1 MQRVMV
7 FIDFENFN
15 IALVKL
21 YMRHGVTTA
30 KLDYNILPQKLTE
43 QLPGDQNRLAKTF
56 LFAPK
61 PDDFLM
67 RDPRRKG
74 TYDWINGLKNQ
85 KYFDVVEG
93 QHLARPVSGLEFAE
107 MDINKPET
115 YFVVEK
121 GTDINMAAH
130 LITKGFLHAYDTA
143 ILLTG
148 DSDYIPILEI
158 LNTIGKTTVVVG
170 VKGQNLFRLK
180 GYSDD
185 TLILDKNFFDSCT
198 RQAKP

>member
-1 MQRVMV
+1 MQKAMI

-15 IALVKL
+15 IALMNL
-21 YMRHGVTTA
+21 YKKQGKSFAR
-30 KLDYNILPQKLTE
+30 LDYNAFPQKLISR
-43 QLPGDQNRLAKTF
+43 LPNNHRLIKTY

-67 RDPRRKG
+67 QDGRRKN

-85 KYFDVVEG
+85 KYFTVIEG
-93 QHLARPVSGLEFAE
+93 QHLARPVSGYSFSE

-121 GTDINMAAH
+121 GTDVNMAAH

-143 ILLTG
+143 LILSG
-148 DSDYIPILEI
+148 DSDYIATLDI
-158 LNTIGKTTVVVG
+158 LNTIGKTTISVG
-170 VKGQNLFRLK
+170 VKGQNLSRLK
-180 GYSDD
+180 EHSDD
-185 TLILDKNFFDSCT
+185 VVILDTDFFDLCS
-198 RQAKP
+198 RP